1 MSLHKCGKSRQL
13 VMRSEDTAL
22 VVETAAVLSQNHL
35 SLYVNKYYM
44 SDLCVYMKI
53 GGEIQ

>member
-1 MSLHKCGKSRQL
+1 
-13 VMRSEDTAL
+13 MRSEDTAL
-22 VVETAAVLSQNHL
+22 VVETAAVLSQKHL

>member
-22 VVETAAVLSQNHL
+22 VVETAAVLSQKHL
-35 SLYVNKYYM
+35 SLYVNNM